1 MAIQKGMIE
10 MFYATIG
17 RSTVLMPFG
26 GKYQLTE
33 TQVSVQK
40 LTILKGHTNT
50 ASILSFGYNPDF
62 ASWSPY
68 HGGIYAVIESMS
80 KIVAA
85 GGCYKHIRFSFQEYF
100 ERLSKDPSRWGKPV
114 AALLGTI
121 EILQQFQLNSI
132 GGKDSMSGSF
142 KDIDVPPTLISFSI
156 TTVDVKQVISPEFKK
171 KGNYIYLI
179 KHHYKDAFMP
189 NVLKLK
195 YHF

>member
-1 MAIQKGMIE
+1 MCD
-10 MFYATIG
+10 ATIE

-40 LTILKGHTNT
+40 LPILKGHTNT
-50 ASILSFGYNPDF
+50 ASILSFEYNPDL

-68 HGGIYAVIESMS
+68 HHGGIYSVIESMS
-80 KIVAA
+80 KIVAD

-100 ERLSKDPSRWGKPV
+100 ERLSKDPSRWGKSV

-121 EILQQFQLNSI
+121 EILQQFQLDSI
-132 GGKDSMSGSF
+132 GGKDSTSVSF

-156 TTVDVKQVISPEFKK
+156 TTVDVKQISPEFQK
-171 KGNYIYLI
+171 KGNYIYL
-179 KHHYKDAFMP
+179 YKTSLQRCFYA
-189 NVLKLK
+189 
-195 YHF
+195 